1 MVRDNVAVDE
11 IASELPR
18 RASTPALVSVQGSGS
33 LSQGRTSSDCVKLA
47 CADHTGDKGRDG
59 RLRCEDVL
67 ASMASN
73 QGELV
78 RSLDSLERE
87 APAMHAS

>member
-1 MVRDNVAVDE
+1 MEATVGL
-11 IASELPR
+11 IAFCRPIHGVGD
-18 RASTPALVSVQGSGS
+18 AG
-33 LSQGRTSSDCVKLA
+33 DCVKLA